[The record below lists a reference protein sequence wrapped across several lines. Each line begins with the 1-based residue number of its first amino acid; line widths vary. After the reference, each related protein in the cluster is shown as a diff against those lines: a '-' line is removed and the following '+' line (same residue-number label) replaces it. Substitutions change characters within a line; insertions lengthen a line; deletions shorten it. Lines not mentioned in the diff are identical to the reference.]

1 MRTSHI
7 TKGGVAAAIAAAL
20 VVPSAKPSV
29 AEDGGR
35 AYKHVLVISVD
46 GMHQAD
52 LDWVLKNR
60 KNSALAKLAGTGVRY
75 TANSTSRPSDSF
87 PGLLAFF
94 TGGTPISHGVFYDDT
109 YDHTLYPPSAAN
121 GGKACSGPAGT
132 EVSNFEYLDSSWNI
146 AAGQVTD
153 LWNVL
158 DTTHMPG
165 RKTEDGACVPVYPH
179 MYLKNRTNTV
189 FEVIH
194 EAGLHTAW
202 SDKHPAYEIIS
213 GHSGK
218 GLDELYAPE
227 INSTSVS
234 FTLNNLNSVKYPKN
248 PSSCDPIAPAHC
260 DVTLPGGMVVS
271 FGNDWTT
278 DPAETR
284 MYDQIKVERVLN
296 WINGLEA
303 DGKTHDPK
311 GTPAIYGMNFQ
322 AVSVAQKVTK
332 AMQCAG
338 VNPGDALSLKST
350 CAAPY
355 VVRGGYDASLN
366 PEPPVQQSLNYVD
379 EALGSMLAALEKT
392 GRLDSTLFIVG
403 AKHGQSPIDVSKLHM
418 QPGSNPVAIKDVAD
432 PADVLA
438 AAGISLAQETADDV
452 SLLWLT
458 NHTDTAAA
466 VSALRNFKQYTKFD
480 VRIDKIYADVAGAD
494 APVKDVWGDPA
505 GGRVPDIIIQ
515 PLHGTIYSGSKAKLS
530 EHGGFIGTTPT
541 IANEDDNTHT
551 LLVVSNPRLAPR
563 VVDTATSNMQIAPTI
578 LKSLGLDPDELN
590 AVQRE
595 GTKILPHLRLQ
606 ADVD

>member
-1 MRTSHI
+1 MRTSRI
-7 TKGGVAAAIAAAL
+7 GKGGIAVAFAAAL
-20 VVPSAKPSV
+20 ALPPATPSV
-29 AEDGGR
+29 ADDR
-35 AYKHVLVISVD
+35 DRDVKHVLVISVD

-52 LDWVLKNR
+52 LDWYLKNHQ
-60 KNSALAKLAGTGVRY
+60 NSALAKLAGTGVQY

-121 GGKACSGPAGT
+121 GGKECSGPAGT

-158 DTTHMPG
+158 DPTHMAG
-165 RKTEDGACVPVYPH
+165 RKTEDGGCVPVYPH

-202 SDKHPAYEIIS
+202 SDKHPAYEILS

-234 FTLNNLNSVKYPKN
+234 FTLNSLNPVKYPNN
-248 PSSCDPIAPAHC
+248 PASCDPIAPTHC
-260 DVTLPGGMVVS
+260 DVTLPGGKVVS

-284 MYDQIKVERVLN
+284 LYDQIKVQRVLN
-296 WINGLEA
+296 WIDGLEA
-303 DGKTHDPK
+303 DGKTRDPK

-332 AMQCAG
+332 AMQCTGAH
-338 VNPGDALSLKST
+338 PEDALSLKSICT
-350 CAAPY
+350 APFF
-355 VVRGGYDASLN
+355 VRGGYYPDLS
-366 PEPPVQQSLNYVD
+366 PQPPLQQSLDYVD
-379 EALGSMLAALEKT
+379 GALGSMLAELQK
-392 GRLDSTLFIVG
+392 GGHLNSTLFIVG
-403 AKHGQSPIDVSKLHM
+403 AKHGQSPNDVSTLHM
-418 QPGSNPVAIKDVAD
+418 KPGNNPFAIKDVAD
-432 PADVLA
+432 PADVLS

-466 VSALRNFKQYTKFD
+466 VSALRNPAFN
-480 VRIDKIYADVAGAD
+480 VRIGKIYADVPAAD

-515 PLHGTIYSGSKAKLS
+515 PLHGTIYSGSAAKLS
-530 EHGGFIGTTPT
+530 EHGGFTGTTPT

-551 LLVVSNPRLAPR
+551 ALVVSNPHLAPG
-563 VVDTATSNMQIAPTI
+563 VVNTATSNMQIAPTI
-578 LKSLGLDPDELN
+578 LKALGLDPQALN
-590 AVQRE
+590 AVRRE
-595 GTKILPHLRLQ
+595 GTTILLPGLGM
-606 ADVD
+606 

>member
-1 MRTSHI
+1 MLKKHLLL
-7 TKGGVAAAIAAAL
+7 AAAVNAL
-20 VVPSAKPSV
+20 AVAMGGGLVARADDGPSI
-29 AEDGGR
+29 
-35 AYKHVLVISVD
+35 KHVLVISVD

-52 LDWVLKNR
+52 LDWYLKNHP
-60 KNSALAKLAGTGVRY
+60 NSTLAKLAGTGVQY

-121 GGKACSGPAGT
+121 NGMACSGPAGT

-158 DTTHMPG
+158 DPTHMAG
-165 RKTEDGACVPVYPH
+165 RKTEDGDCVPVYPH
-179 MYLKNRTNTV
+179 KYLLNQTNTV

-202 SDKHPAYEIIS
+202 SDKHPAYEILS

-234 FTLNNLNSVKYPKN
+234 FTLNGLDQKKYPN
-248 PSSCDPIAPAHC
+248 NMASCDPIAPAHC
-260 DVTLPGGMVVS
+260 DVTLPGGMVVH
-271 FGNDWTT
+271 FGDDWTT

-284 MYDQIKVERVLN
+284 LYDQIKVQRVLN
-296 WINGLEA
+296 WIDGLEA
-303 DGKTHDPK
+303 DGKTRDPK
-311 GTPAIYGMNFQ
+311 GTPVIYGMNFQ

-338 VNPGDALSLKST
+338 THPEDALSLKST
-350 CAAPY
+350 CTAPF
-355 VVRGGYDASLN
+355 VVRGGYDAYLN
-366 PEPPVQQSLNYVD
+366 PEPPLQQSLDYVD
-379 EALGSMLAALEKT
+379 GALGSMLAELEKR
-392 GRLDSTLFIVG
+392 GQLNSTLFIVG
-403 AKHGQSPIDVSKLHM
+403 AKHGQSPNDASKLHM
-418 QPGSNPVAIKDVAD
+418 EPGSNPVATKDVAD
-432 PADVLA
+432 PADVLS
-438 AAGISLAQETADDV
+438 AAGISLAQQTADDV

-458 NHTDTAAA
+458 NHADTAAA
-466 VSALRNFKQYTKFD
+466 VSALRNPHKYTAND
-480 VRIDKIYADVAGAD
+480 VRIDKIYADVPAAD

-515 PLHGTIYSGSKAKLS
+515 PLHGTIYSGSSKKLS
-530 EHGGFIGTTPT
+530 EHGGFTGTTPT

-551 LLVVSNPRLAPR
+551 ALVVSNPRLAPR
-563 VVDTATSNMQIAPTI
+563 AVRTATSNMQIAPTI
-578 LKSLGLDPDELN
+578 LKALGLDPQALN
-590 AVQRE
+590 AVRRE
-595 GTKILPHLRLQ
+595 GTTILPGLGN
-606 ADVD
+606 ADADDQE

>member
-1 MRTSHI
+1 MS
-7 TKGGVAAAIAAAL
+7 KGGVVAAVAAAL
-20 VVPSAKPSV
+20 LVPSARPSV
-29 AEDGGR
+29 AGDGGR
-35 AYKHVLVISVD
+35 AFKHVLVVSVD

-60 KNSALAKLAGTGVRY
+60 KNSTLARLAGTGVRY

-153 LWNVL
+153 LWNTL
-158 DTTHMPG
+158 DPTHMAG
-165 RKTEDGACVPVYPH
+165 RKTEDGDCVPVYPH

-189 FEVIH
+189 FEIIH

-202 SDKHPAYEIIS
+202 SDKHPAYEIVS

-234 FTLNNLNSVKYPKN
+234 FTLNNLNPGKYPN
-248 PSSCDPIAPAHC
+248 NSNSCDPIAPAHC
-260 DVTLPGGMVVS
+260 DVTLPGGKVVS
-271 FGNDWTT
+271 FGDDWTT

-296 WINGLEA
+296 WIKGLEA
-303 DGKTHDPK
+303 DGRTRDPR

-332 AMQCAG
+332 AMQCFG
-338 VNPGDALSLKST
+338 DNPGDALSLTSI
-350 CAAPY
+350 CRAPY

-366 PEPPVQQSLNYVD
+366 PQPPLQQSLDYVD
-379 EALGSMLAALEKT
+379 DALGSMLAALEKS
-392 GRLDSTLFIVG
+392 GQLNSTLFIVG
-403 AKHGQSPIDVSKLHM
+403 AKHGQSPDDVSKLHM
-418 QPGSNPVAIKDVAD
+418 QPGSNAFAIKDVAD
-432 PADVLA
+432 PADVLN

-466 VSALRNFKQYTKFD
+466 VSALRSYKQPNLT
-480 VRIDKIYADVAGAD
+480 VRIDKIYADVPAAD

-505 GGRVPDIIIQ
+505 AGRVPDIIIQ
-515 PLHGTIYSGSKAKLS
+515 PLHGTIYSGSSKKLS
-530 EHGGFIGTTPT
+530 EHGGFTGTTPN

-551 LLVVSNPRLAPR
+551 ALVVSNPGLVPR

-578 LKSLGLDPDELN
+578 LKALGLDPQDLN
-590 AVQRE
+590 AVRRE
-595 GTKILPHLRLQ
+595 GTTTLPGLGLLPGPGL
-606 ADVD
+606 

>member
-1 MRTSHI
+1 MRSFRI
-7 TKGGVAAAIAAAL
+7 GKGGIAAAVAAAFA
-20 VVPSAKPSV
+20 VPSATPS
-29 AEDGGR
+29 AADDDGGR
-35 AYKHVLVISVD
+35 AIKHVLAISVD

-52 LDWVLKNR
+52 LDWYLKNH
-60 KNSALAKLAGTGVRY
+60 KNSALAKLAGTGVQY

-121 GGKACSGPAGT
+121 GGKACFGPAGT

-158 DTTHMPG
+158 DPTHMAG
-165 RKTEDGACVPVYPH
+165 RKTEDGACVPVFPH

-202 SDKHPAYEIIS
+202 SDKHPAYEILA

-234 FTLNNLNSVKYPKN
+234 FTLNSLNPVKYPNN
-248 PSSCDPIAPAHC
+248 PTSCDPIAPSHC
-260 DVTLPGGMVVS
+260 DVTLPGGMVVH

-284 MYDQIKVERVLN
+284 MYDQIKVQRVLN
-296 WINGLEA
+296 WIDGLEA
-303 DGKTHDPK
+303 DGKTRDPK
-311 GTPAIYGMNFQ
+311 GTPTIYGMNFQ

-332 AMQCAG
+332 AMQCTGAD
-338 VNPGDALSLKST
+338 PGDALSLKSI
-350 CAAPY
+350 CNPAP

-366 PEPPVQQSLNYVD
+366 PEPPLQQSLDYVD
-379 EALGSMLAALEKT
+379 KALGSMLASLEKR
-392 GRLDSTLFIVG
+392 GQLNSTLFIVG
-403 AKHGQSPIDVSKLHM
+403 AKHGQSPIDVSTLHM
-418 QPGSNPVAIKDVAD
+418 KPGSNPVAIKDVAD
-432 PADVLA
+432 PADVLS

-458 NHTDTAAA
+458 NHTDTAKA
-466 VSALRNFKQYTKFD
+466 VNALRNSKHYTSLD
-480 VRIDKIYADVAGAD
+480 VRIDKIYADVPAAD

-505 GGRVPDIIIQ
+505 AGRVPDIIIQ
-515 PLHGTIYSGSKAKLS
+515 PLHGTIYSGSSAKLS
-530 EHGGFIGTTPT
+530 EHGGFTGTTPT

-551 LLVVSNPRLAPR
+551 ALVVSNPRLDPG
-563 VVDTATSNMQIAPTI
+563 VVNTATSNMQIAPTI
-578 LKSLGLDPDELN
+578 LQALGLDPQALN
-590 AVQRE
+590 AVRRE
-595 GTKILPHLRLQ
+595 GTTILPGLGR
-606 ADVD
+606 